1 MNTGDFDWEEFLDLA
16 GELVQRRGDISAER
30 TAISRAYYAAVR
42 LGTERLNAVTDG
54 WIRRNCPRV
63 SRLT

>member
-54 WIRRNCPRV
+54 
-63 SRLT
+63 